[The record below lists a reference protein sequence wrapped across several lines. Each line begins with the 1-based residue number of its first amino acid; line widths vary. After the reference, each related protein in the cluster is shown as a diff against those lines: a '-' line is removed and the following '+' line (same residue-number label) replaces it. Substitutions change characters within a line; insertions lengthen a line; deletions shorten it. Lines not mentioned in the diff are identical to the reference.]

1 MLESHS
7 NDADGNYIFSSEYSC
22 LLLQAVSQEKPQI
35 IDCVMSDLTKILLQ
49 AIEYGASDVHINTG
63 MPPILRKNTELIEMD
78 VPALGETE
86 VKEMIPEMIG
96 QARFKKFEEKRDLD
110 FSMTLDGGHRFRV
123 NAHYQRNMIA
133 ISFRVIPNCVPSI
146 DALHLPDIVKELT
159 DLPRGLILVTG
170 HSGSGKSTTLAGM
183 IGLINSKYKKR
194 IITLEDPIEYL
205 LENNMSIIEQREIG
219 SDCLDFQSGLRHVL
233 RQDPDI
239 IMVGEMRDLETT
251 SSTIMAAETGHLVLS
266 TLHTINA
273 SQTIE
278 RITDIYPA
286 NQQCQIRTTLAN
298 TLQAVIS
305 QTLFPRVDKPG
316 MVPCTEILLCNS
328 AVRNCIREN
337 RIFEIPNIIETSR
350 KIGMQNMDSSIAEM
364 YFKGYLDRERAIG
377 WSSNP
382 AKMDKLLVHKRLSED
397 GRPSDKIQL
406 GVESPVPVKE
416 ARNK

>member
-1 MLESHS
+1 
-7 NDADGNYIFSSEYSC
+7 
-22 LLLQAVSQEKPQI
+22 
-35 IDCVMSDLTKILLQ
+35 MSDLTKILVQ

-78 VPALGETE
+78 VPALEETE
-86 VKEMIPEMIG
+86 VQEMILEMVG

-123 NAHYQRNMIA
+123 NTHYQRNTIA
-133 ISFRVIPNCVPSI
+133 ISFRVIPNGVPSI

-205 LENNMSIIEQREIG
+205 LANNMSIIEQREIG
-219 SDCLDFQSGLRHVL
+219 SDCLDFQSGLKHVL

-251 SSTIMAAETGHLVLS
+251 SSTITAAETGHLVLS

-273 SQTIE
+273 SQTVE
-278 RITDIYPA
+278 RIIDIYPA
-286 NQQCQIRTTLAN
+286 DQQYQIRTMLAN

-350 KIGMQNMDSSIAEM
+350 KLGMQNMDSSIAEM
-364 YFKGYLDRERAIG
+364 YFKGYLDREKAISR
-377 WSSNP
+377 SSNP
-382 AKMDKLLVHKRLSED
+382 AKMDKLLVCKRLSDD
-397 GRPSDKIQL
+397 GRPSDKTRLEI
-406 GVESPVPVKE
+406 ESPVPLKE
-416 ARNK
+416 TLNE